1 MLYYLKIDLNHR
13 GSIPWELSDEQAIAV
28 TERNASGPNVSRQ
41 ALEAEMIKVG
51 VNADFFKSLTV
62 DQLSDLLFGL
72 NKVANSKDSSL
83 AQSQNAKKVIVLTS
97 IDKKILKAL
106 LESKGNP
113 SSIQLSRDLDV
124 PLSTI
129 QRRRKRLEEEFV
141 KESYSLKYEKFG
153 RRQVTFIAM
162 LGAADKSEVAN
173 QILSLEKVISVSRT
187 FGDGADLK
195 IEAIIETNQD
205 FMQLSE
211 KIKSIPG
218 IQKLCWFESLEVM
231 GQRKGLDL
239 SIIES
244 I

>member
-1 MLYYLKIDLNHR
+1 MLSLKIDLNLS
-13 GSIPWELSDEQAIAV
+13 GNIPWELSDEQIIAV
-28 TERNASGPNVSRQ
+28 TERNMSGPNVSRQ

-72 NKVANSKDSSL
+72 NKVANSKGSSL
-83 AQSQNAKKVIVLTS
+83 TQSQNAKKVVVLTS

-195 IEAIIETNQD
+195 VEAIIETNQD

-231 GQRKGLDL
+231 GQKNGLDL

>member
-1 MLYYLKIDLNHR
+1 M
-13 GSIPWELSDEQAIAV
+13 SILWELSYEPAIAV
-28 TERNASGPNVSRQ
+28 TERNTSGPNVSRQ

-113 SSIQLSRDLDV
+113 SSIQLSGDLDV

>member
-1 MLYYLKIDLNHR
+1 MSN
-13 GSIPWELSDEQAIAV
+13 EQTTAIAEKN
-28 TERNASGPNVSRQ
+28 TSGPNISRQ
-41 ALEAEMIKVG
+41 ALEAEMIKIG

-72 NKVANSKDSSL
+72 NKVANSKGS
-83 AQSQNAKKVIVLTS
+83 AVPQSQNAKKVIVLTS

-113 SSIQLSRDLDV
+113 SSIQLSRDLDI

-153 RRQVTFIAM
+153 KRQVTFIAM
-162 LGAADKSEVAN
+162 LGAGDKSQVAN
-173 QILSLEKVISVSRT
+173 QILSLEKVISLGRT
-187 FGDGADLK
+187 FGDSADLK
-195 IEAIIETNQD
+195 IEAIVENNQD
-205 FMQLSE
+205 LMQLSE

-218 IQKLCWFESLEVM
+218 IHKLCWFESLEVL
-231 GQRKGLDL
+231 GQKKGLDL

-244 I
+244 S